1 MTNLIQL
8 ARLVHNMLPCFVILV
23 FVVFRLSSSIF
34 VQLKTTCQPAARRRL
49 ESNLFVGD
57 FCAVEFFL
65 ELHVLLV
72 EQILVEA
79 TTVAATVVVLALKNR
94 VPDRRRDRVLA
105 VERAL
110 NRNRRRRADAVRS
123 NNSAQIVAEIVPVV
137 EAARW
142 RRIFP
147 PDVSVSNRVVGALS
161 SPPRELVDE
170 SRLLLKKT
178 GS

>member
-1 MTNLIQL
+1 MEE
-8 ARLVHNMLPCFVILV
+8 ILV
-23 FVVFRLSSSIF
+23 D
-34 VQLKTTCQPAARRRL
+34 AA
-49 ESNLFVGD
+49 
-57 FCAVEFFL
+57 
-65 ELHVLLV
+65 
-72 EQILVEA
+72 
-79 TTVAATVVVLALKNR
+79 TVAAAVVVLALKNR
-94 VPDRRRDRVLA
+94 IPDRGRDRVLA

-110 NRNRRRRADAVRS
+110 NRNRRRRADAVCS
-123 NNSAQIVAEIVPVV
+123 NNAAQIVAEIVPVV

-147 PDVSVSNRVVGALS
+147 PNVSISNRVVGALS